1 MTHIFDQLL
10 KAIAV
15 MIIAMYSCVPPKNH
29 IKYITDIPHM
39 QWNVTPLLLRGSN
52 FYFLQTLL
60 SPYWSKCPVCTP
72 DFRREAKVRAFRP
85 IRVQYSL

>member
-39 QWNVTPLLLRGSN
+39 QIFLSVYPLTIRKVDVTASCGLYSIIYITFQG
-52 FYFLQTLL
+52 
-60 SPYWSKCPVCTP
+60 PY
-72 DFRREAKVRAFRP
+72 
-85 IRVQYSL
+85 